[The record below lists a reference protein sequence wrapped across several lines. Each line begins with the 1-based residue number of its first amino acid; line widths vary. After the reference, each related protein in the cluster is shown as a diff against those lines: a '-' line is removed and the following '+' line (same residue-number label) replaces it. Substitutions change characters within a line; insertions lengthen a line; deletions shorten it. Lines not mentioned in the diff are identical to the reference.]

1 MRAFIVRPFGPRN
14 GIDFERVQH
23 DLINPALAH
32 ARITGDT
39 TGQFV
44 EAGNI
49 RVDMFEQLLLA
60 DLVIADISVH
70 NANVFYELGIRHAL
84 RARQT
89 ILIRAKVSKP
99 AVERTAADEVPFDLR
114 TDRYL
119 EYDHTKPSECVD
131 DLADAIAATR
141 DGTRTDSPVFLSLPG
156 LAEQDRAR
164 FAPLPSGFA
173 EEVAEA
179 AAKQDVPHL
188 SLLAGEAASF
198 TWALEGCKA
207 VGDALFDLRA
217 WQPARR
223 TLESVRA
230 VYPNDPHANL
240 RLATVYQ
247 RLGDLTKSDQAIDRV
262 LSNAAA
268 TGHERSE
275 SLALRGSNEKSR
287 WVEEWTPAISADE
300 AILRRSALR
309 SPFLERAV
317 DSYRRAFLL
326 NLNNYYPGLVALSL
340 LTIRKELVDQ
350 LPDAWQDDFES
361 DDQADAARR
370 EIEASLVA
378 LSGAVRLSL
387 DADAT
392 SQWAAM
398 SRADYLFLVAQRPS
412 AAVAAYRKALGTE
425 KLFRSDTARKQLQIF
440 KALGLKAD
448 RVNDCLAMFAEP
460 TPPPP
465 PPIEHV
471 VLFTGHR
478 LDEPGRTP
486 PRFPAACVDAA
497 AAEIRSCLAELKPT
511 IAIAAAASGGDM
523 LFHEVCGQLGIRSLV
538 RLVMA
543 EGSFANESVADAGAD
558 WVDRFW
564 ALVNAKR
571 AAGDLRILSQEAEL
585 PVWLRRRPG
594 YSIFQRGNVW
604 MLEEALAMNPQRLT
618 TLALWDGTEGRPG
631 GTGEFM
637 AHAERVGATPMVID
651 PADLCG

>member
-14 GIDFERVQH
+14 GIDFDIVQR
-23 DLINPALAH
+23 DLIDPALAR

-99 AVERTAADEVPFDLR
+99 PVERTAADEVPFDLR

-131 DLADAIAATR
+131 ELSDAIAATR

-164 FAPLPSGFA
+164 FAPLPPSFA
-173 EEVAEA
+173 EEVGEA
-179 AAKQDVPHL
+179 AAKRDVPHL
-188 SLLAGEAASF
+188 SLLAGEAATF

-230 VYPNDPHANL
+230 AYPNDPHANL

-262 LSNAAA
+262 LSNTAA
-268 TGHERSE
+268 TGYERSE

-287 WVEEWTPAISADE
+287 WVEEWTSAGSADE
-300 AILRRSALR
+300 AALRRSALR

-317 DSYRRAFLL
+317 ESYRRAFLL

-340 LTIRKELVDQ
+340 LTIRKELIEQ
-350 LPDAWQDDFES
+350 LPDAWKEDFDS
-361 DDQADAARR
+361 DDQAEAARR
-370 EIEASLVA
+370 EIEVSLVA

-392 SQWAAM
+392 SPWAPM
-398 SRADYLFLVAQRPS
+398 SRADYQFLVAQRPS
-412 AAVAAYRKALGTE
+412 AAVAAYRKALGTQR
-425 KLFRSDTARKQLQIF
+425 LFHSDTARKQLQIF
-440 KALGLKAD
+440 KDLGLKTD

-460 TPPPP
+460 APAP

-471 VLFTGHR
+471 VIFTGHR

-486 PRFPAACVDAA
+486 PRFPATCVAA
-497 AAEIRSCLAELKPT
+497 ASAKIRSCLAELQPT

-523 LFHEVCGQLGIRSLV
+523 LFHEMCEQLGIRSLV
-538 RLVMA
+538 RLVMP
-543 EGSFANESVADAGAD
+543 EGLFANESVADAGAD

-564 ALVNAKR
+564 ALIKARQAK
-571 AAGDLRILSQEAEL
+571 GDIGILSPEAEL

-618 TLALWDGTEGRPG
+618 ILALWDGTEGRAG

-637 AHAERVGATPMVID
+637 AHAERVGATPMIID
-651 PADLCG
+651 PTKLCR